1 MEDFLLK
8 CLFIDKPFHGIRMSL
23 NHSGIESR
31 FELSKGVVIFLCTGS
46 VVFTVIKTNWMD

>member
-46 VVFTVIKTNWMD
+46 VVFTVIKTN